1 MICCYC
7 KALFGCLGKR
17 FRAGFVSSAQFFQFV
32 DCIPPVLLY
41 DCCIILYR
49 RVAKAHPPLL
59 STLGSDPNPL
69 LSFVA
74 QKHLPLLIEVHSLPV
89 DFLKT
94 RNKTSAS
101 PEV

>member
-1 MICCYC
+1 MNAVCNGFVMICCYC
-7 KALFGCLGKR
+7 KALFGCLGKL

-59 STLGSDPNPL
+59 STLGFDPNPL

-74 QKHLPLLIEVHSLPV
+74 QNTYPP
-89 DFLKT
+89 
-94 RNKTSAS
+94 
-101 PEV
+101 